1 MKNKKFKN
9 VLVVLGGT
17 SGERAISLDSGRA
30 CIRALKKKGYKVSSF
45 DPKIKNFNLI
55 NKKKIDVIFNALH
68 GRDGEDGVAQSYF
81 EYLKIPYTHSGVISS
96 FNAMNKLI
104 SKEIFIE
111 NNIKTPR
118 FNLIKKTEFKIKGI
132 KKIFTLKKINFPV
145 VLKPINE
152 GSSLG
157 VEICKN
163 KEKLLRSFRNL
174 FKKYD
179 QLILEEYIGGQEVQV
194 AVINSVPL
202 GAIELIPKRLFYD
215 YKAKYTKK
223 AKTKHVMPARLSKK
237 KYNEILNIAKKTHN
251 VLKCRGVTR
260 SDFKFFNNI
269 FYLLEINT
277 QPGMTSLSLVP
288 EIANFKGL
296 TFENLVEKILL
307 DASTNKWENV

>member
-1 MKNKKFKN
+1 MLVKKKKYKN

-17 SGERAISLDSGRA
+17 SGERTISLESGKA
-30 CIRALKKKGYKVSSF
+30 CIKALKKKGYKVSSF

-55 NKKKIDVIFNALH
+55 DKKKIDVIFNALH
-68 GRDGEDGVAQSYF
+68 GRDGEDGIAQSYF

-104 SKEIFIE
+104 SKEMFIK
-111 NNIKTPR
+111 NNIKTPK
-118 FNLIKKTEFKIKGI
+118 FVPIKKTEYKTKTIQKII
-132 KKIFTLKKINFPV
+132 NSKKINFPV

-163 KEKLLRSFRNL
+163 KEKLIKSSHYL

-179 QLILEEYIGGQEVQV
+179 ELIFEEYIGGQEVQV
-194 AVINSVPL
+194 AVINNDPL

-237 KYNEILNIAKKTHN
+237 KYNEVLKIAKKTHT

-288 EIANFKGL
+288 EIAKFKGL
-296 TFENLVEKILL
+296 TFENLIEKILL
-307 DASTNKWENV
+307 DASVNK

>member
-1 MKNKKFKN
+1 MLVKNKKFKN

-17 SGERAISLDSGRA
+17 SGERAISLESGRA
-30 CIRALKKKGYKVSSF
+30 CIKALKKKGYKVSSF

-55 NKKKIDVIFNALH
+55 NKIKIDVIFNALH
-68 GRDGEDGVAQSYF
+68 GRDGEDGIAQSYF

-104 SKEIFIE
+104 SKGIFVK
-111 NNIKTPR
+111 NNIKTPK
-118 FNLIKKTEFKIKGI
+118 FIPIKKTEYKTKTIQKII
-132 KKIFTLKKINFPV
+132 KSKKINFPI

-163 KEKLLRSFRNL
+163 KEKLFRSSNYL
-174 FKKYD
+174 FKKYNE
-179 QLILEEYIGGQEVQV
+179 LIIEEYIGGQEVQV
-194 AVINSVPL
+194 AVINSDPI

-237 KYNEILNIAKKTHN
+237 KYNEVLNIAKKTHN

-277 QPGMTSLSLVP
+277 QPGMTGLSLVP
-288 EIANFKGL
+288 EIAKFRGL

-307 DASTNKWENV
+307 DASVNK